1 MTTDTPVL
9 GEFSMYTVKNTDA
22 LIQKLEEAENPKVIS
37 EIKS

>member
-1 MTTDTPVL
+1 MITNAPVL
-9 GEFSMYTVKNTDA
+9 GEFSRYAVKNTDA